1 MVESILTGPSWPEV
15 DRVEEELDMPDNT
28 ENVGGYT
35 ATFVHVYNVG
45 NKEDP
50 LKDISN
56 AREFF
61 VASLS

>member
-1 MVESILTGPSWPEV
+1 
-15 DRVEEELDMPDNT
+15 MPDNS
-28 ENVGGYT
+28 ENVGYT
-35 ATFVHVYNVG
+35 ATFVHLYNVG
-45 NKEDP
+45 NKEEDP